1 MPFPRTALSFGFLV
15 AAAAVFI
22 PATPAL
28 AQVAELT
35 ITSPAFSDGEAIP
48 LRNSAYGD
56 NISPELAW
64 SGAPEGTASFVLT
77 TVDESVPMPGGFVH
91 WLVYNI
97 PGTATGLPEGLPA
110 EATVTTPAEIAGTT
124 QGLRG
129 MNQAGYFG
137 PRPPAGNPPHN
148 YVFTVYALDTDLE
161 IAEGQNRDQ
170 VMAAIEDHIIG
181 QGSITGT
188 YQGG

>member
-1 MPFPRTALSFGFLV
+1 MKLPRILPLGTVLALGAFL
-15 AAAAVFI
+15 
-22 PATPAL
+22 TPAAPAG

-35 ITSPAFSDGEAIP
+35 VTSSAFQHEQSIP

-56 NISPELAW
+56 NVSPDLAW
-64 SGAPEGTASFVLT
+64 TGVPEGTQSFVLT
-77 TVDESVPMPGGFVH
+77 VVDESVPMPGGFVH

-110 EATVTTPAEIAGTT
+110 EAVVTEPAAIAGTT

-148 YVFTVYALDTDLE
+148 YVFTVYALDADLDL
-161 IAEGQNRDQ
+161 AEGLNRNQ
-170 VMAAIEDHIIG
+170 VMEAIEGHIVA

-188 YQGG
+188 YQGS